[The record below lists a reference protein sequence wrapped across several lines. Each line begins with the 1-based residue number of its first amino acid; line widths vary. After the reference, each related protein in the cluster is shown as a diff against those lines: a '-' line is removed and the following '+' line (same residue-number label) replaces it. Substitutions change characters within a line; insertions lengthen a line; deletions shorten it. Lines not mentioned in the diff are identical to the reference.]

1 MSEQQIEVVIGNK
14 KGLHARAAAKFVR
27 TVELFNTPV
36 MVAKVSGLGVVAGV
50 EPAEVS
56 GGSILGLMMLGA
68 ECGSKL
74 RLRVD
79 GGQADEITSA
89 LKKLI
94 EEKFGEE

>member
-1 MSEQQIEVVIGNK
+1 MQINVDISNK

-27 TVELFNTPV
+27 TVESFTATV
-36 MVAKVSGLGVVAGV
+36 KVAKISGVGVVAGA
-50 EPAEVS
+50 EPADVS

-68 ECGSKL
+68 ECGSSL
-74 RLRVD
+74 RLT
-79 GGQADEITSA
+79 TSGEQETEVAEA